1 MPPEI
6 LFTELTYYTMK
17 LLKNTFILSFLA
29 ISISLTSCKKN
40 NSESE
45 ISGSGSIEIEFENKV
60 GSQPLVLNSQTYKN
74 ANGDDFTISS
84 FKYYISNIQL
94 IKANGKSVLLPETYY
109 LIDAADKASSHQ
121 LAAKIPAGDYVSIKM
136 TIGVDS
142 ARNFSGAQAGALDPA
157 KGMFWTWNS
166 GYIFVKLEGNSAKS
180 TTADNKLTFHIG
192 GAKAPNNTIRTVSQ
206 TFASPL
212 RIRENSKPEMH
223 FVVDASSLF
232 KGKSVI
238 NFTTL
243 NFTMGG
249 ANSVIM
255 ADNYVNGFI
264 RMDHIHN

>member
-1 MPPEI
+1 
-6 LFTELTYYTMK
+6 MK
-17 LLKNTFILSFLA
+17 QLKNTFILSLLA
-29 ISISLTSCKKN
+29 ISISLVSCKKN

-45 ISGSGSIEIEFENKV
+45 ISGNGSMEIEFENKV
-60 GSQPLVLNSQTYKN
+60 GSQPLILNSQTYKN

-84 FKYYISNIQL
+84 FKYYISNVQL
-94 IKANGKSVLLPETYY
+94 IKADGKAVVLPETYY
-109 LIDAADKASSHQ
+109 LIDAADKASAHQ
-121 LAAKIPAGDYVSIKM
+121 LAEKIPAGDYVSIKM

-142 ARNFSGAQAGALDPA
+142 AHNFLGAQAGALDPA

-180 TTADNKLTFHIG
+180 TAADNKLNFHIG
-192 GAKAPNNTIRTVSQ
+192 GAKAPYNTIRTATH

-232 KGKSVI
+232 KGKFVI
-238 NFTTL
+238 NFNTL

-249 ANSVIM
+249 ANSVII

-264 RMDHIHN
+264 RMDHVHN